1 MKRFLLLISW
11 SVMACFICEAARQTC
26 LVKGLVTD
34 NGNETIPYATIGANK
49 GGKNIRR
56 IAADANGKFA
66 IELAQGETYVIEITS
81 VGYAPY
87 KKETSIPE
95 TAVFDLGAIA
105 LKADNELDEVVIEAQ
120 KPLIKSDAEKITYD
134 VSADPEA
141 DNKTLIDMMRKV
153 PLVTVDAEDNIQ
165 LNGSSNFKVLV
176 NGKESSMMKNNLKDV
191 LKSMPANSV
200 KDIQVITNPS
210 SKYDAEGTGGIINI
224 ITTRD
229 QLSGFTGSVT
239 GQGDIRGSFGGN
251 IYLAMQYKKFTASIN
266 YSGGRFIQHQYLK
279 GDNYNYNNPLMYHST
294 LKNLDKDLM
303 IKGQYHYVSFESS
316 YELDS
321 LNLFSLG
328 ITGNLG
334 NMHASGD
341 ISNETFSQSGESVV
355 RYTDRL
361 FQQELWGGVAANIDY
376 QHTFGKQ
383 GHTLTTSYRYEYNPN
398 GSAYS
403 DSILSTNDLLNPPFF
418 GQKNDNDSYAQ
429 EHTVQIDYV
438 NPINEMHSIE
448 GGAKYIARINSSND
462 DYMMLDNNTWLSMGQ
477 GQDLEYTQQI
487 LALYAG
493 YGFKKG
499 SWGLRAGGR
508 YEATWIDATLEK
520 AGQRINFGKPY
531 GNFVPYISGSYNIDP
546 MQTFQLAYTQ
556 RIYRP
561 GIGYLSPFEQW
572 TTPLSVQY
580 GNPDLKP
587 EVTHSITASY
597 SIFKGV
603 FNLNMQWNSR
613 ITSNSIESHEFV
625 DAETNVLHNTYANI
639 GHSQSHG
646 LSLYI
651 SGQASPKF
659 SYYSNLG
666 ASYQVYDA
674 PSLDLKNSGWQAY
687 ANAGIQWTA
696 WKNGTLSVNGGIGS
710 PWISLQSEGK
720 LPWYY
725 YGLGITQRF
734 FDDKLKITLS
744 GNNFFNKY
752 NRFKNTS
759 KGDGFAHTFEGGH
772 LGQNVQLSI
781 TYTFGKLNAEVKKVN
796 RGIVND
802 DVTGGSSQGLGGQGG
817 GGN

>member
-1 MKRFLLLISW
+1 MKRFFVLLLLSGVL
-11 SVMACFICEAARQTC
+11 SSLCAAQQTC
-26 LVKGLVTD
+26 RVKGIVTD
-34 NGNETIPYATIGANK
+34 TDGETIPYATVGAYK
-49 GGKNIRR
+49 GEKNIRR
-56 IAADANGKFA
+56 IAAGADGKFG
-66 IELAQGETYVIEITS
+66 IELTQGDTYIIEITS
-81 VGYAPY
+81 VGMAPY
-87 KKETSIPE
+87 KKEISVPK
-95 TAVFDLGAIA
+95 TAVHDLGTVA
-105 LKADNELDEVVIEAQ
+105 LHADNELKEVVIEAQ

-153 PLVTVDAEDNIQ
+153 PLVTVDAEDNVQ

-239 GQGDIRGSFGGN
+239 GYGDIQGSFGGSL
-251 IYLAMQYKKFTASIN
+251 YLATQYKKFTASLN
-266 YSGGRFIQHQYLK
+266 YSGGRFRNYQTLK
-279 GDNYNYNNPLMYHST
+279 GNNYNYNNPEMYHSI
-294 LKNLDKDLM
+294 LSDMDQDLD
-303 IKGQYHYVSFESS
+303 ITGQYHYISFESS
-316 YELDS
+316 YELDT

-328 ITGNLG
+328 ITGNIGSFGADG
-334 NMHASGD
+334 N
-341 ISNETFSQSGESVV
+341 IYNETFNQQGTSIV
-355 RYTDRL
+355 RYIDRL
-361 FQQELWGGVAANIDY
+361 YQKGSWGGVAANLDY

-383 GHTLTTSYRYEYNPN
+383 EHTLTASYRYEYNPN
-398 GSAYS
+398 GGAYS
-403 DSILSTNDLLNPPFF
+403 DSILTTEDLLNPPFY
-418 GQKNDNDSYAQ
+418 GQKNDNNSYAQ
-429 EHTVQIDYV
+429 EHTVQIDYA
-438 NPINEMHSIE
+438 NPINDMHSIE
-448 GGAKYIARINSSND
+448 GGAKYIARINHSND
-462 DYMMLDNNTWLSMGQ
+462 DYMMLENNVWQSMNQ
-477 GQDLEYTQQI
+477 QQDLEYTQQI

-493 YGFKKG
+493 YGFKKE
-499 SWGLRAGGR
+499 SWGIRAGGR
-508 YEATWIDATLEK
+508 YEATWINATLEK
-520 AGQRINFGKPY
+520 AGQHVNFGKPY

-546 MQTFQLAYTQ
+546 TQTLRLSYTQ

-572 TTPLSVQY
+572 TTPTNVQY

-587 EVTHSITASY
+587 EVTHSITAAY
-597 SIFKGV
+597 SIFKGT

-613 ITSNSIESHEFV
+613 ITSNSIESYEFI
-625 DAETNVLHNTYANI
+625 DAETNVVHDTYANI
-639 GHSQSHG
+639 GHAQSHG

-666 ASYQVYDA
+666 ANYQVYDA
-674 PSLDLKNSGWQAY
+674 PSLDLKNTGWQAY

-696 WKNGTLSVNGGIGS
+696 WKSGTISVNGGIGS
-710 PWISLQSEGK
+710 PWVSLQSKGK

-734 FDDKLKITLS
+734 FDDKLKVTLS
-744 GNNFFNKY
+744 GNNLLNKY
-752 NRFKNTS
+752 NRFKNIS
-759 KGDGFAHTFEGGH
+759 KGDGFERIYEGGNR
-772 LGQNVQLSI
+772 GRNVQLSV

-802 DVTGGSSQGLGGQGG
+802 DITGGSSQGRGGQV
-817 GGN
+817 GNN